1 MAESCDLRTQNP
13 AYMHICTAENGKVVT
28 TSCASKDQA
37 SSVRALTDHK
47 HAKNASKSSKLD
59 RKKPVALETP

>member
-13 AYMHICTAENGKVVT
+13 AYMHICMAENGKVVT

-37 SSVRALTDHK
+37 SSVRAPADHK
-47 HAKNASKSSKLD
+47 HAKNASKSSTLD
-59 RKKPVALETP
+59 RRKSVVLEKP